1 MLSILCKRYSICSS
15 ENLVRYVV
23 IEQTVPWFTP
33 VTVIKSPAV
42 NTSAPPVNGAPM
54 YIPRDK
60 VEDEKREEDSRQ

>member
-1 MLSILCKRYSICSS
+1 M
-15 ENLVRYVV
+15 

-60 VEDEKREEDSRQ
+60 VEDEKREEDNRQ

>member
-1 MLSILCKRYSICSS
+1 MIPGR
-15 ENLVRYVV
+15 NPGGQGLVWQWRGV